1 MGKNLRVQVMRGIA
15 IIAVVLIHTCPKDPA
30 WQIGFR
36 PLINFGVPMFL
47 FLSGWLT
54 RQKPRSWL
62 TLYKKRI
69 PRVLVPYLIW
79 TAVYTL
85 VDKKPREIPYNILT
99 ANAVYTLYYIPVY
112 LQLVLLTP
120 LVEKLATSRFRWT
133 GLLVTP
139 LSFLVFTYRAG
150 GLSDRMTLFYY
161 LSFLGWF
168 SYYYFGFLCGDKNTI
183 SSNHVKLASY
193 LLPIVVLL
201 QIGEG
206 WLWWKVGWGDCGTP
220 MKLTALIT
228 NLLFMVMICPYL
240 GQQESDTPP
249 LLPALGT
256 YAFGI
261 YLIHPLF
268 IRVFA
273 GLPFCLN
280 TLAVLLCSFMATWI
294 LHYMLKDRISRWL
307 GLI

>member
-1 MGKNLRVQVMRGIA
+1 MSQPDVSV
-15 IIAVVLIHTCPKDPA
+15 IIPFYKVAPF
-30 WQIGFR
+30 IGR
-36 PLINFGVPMFL
+36 C
-47 FLSGWLT
+47 T
-54 RQKPRSWL
+54 
-62 TLYKKRI
+62 
-69 PRVLVPYLIW
+69 
-79 TAVYTL
+79 TAL
-85 VDKKPREIPYNILT
+85 MEQT
-99 ANAVYTLYYIPVY
+99 ASD
-112 LQLVLLTP
+112 
-120 LVEKLATSRFRWT
+120 VEFI
-133 GLLVTP
+133 
-139 LSFLVFTYRAG
+139 
-150 GLSDRMTLFYY
+150 
-161 LSFLGWF
+161 F

-228 NLLFMVMICPYL
+228 NLLFMVIICPYL

-273 GLPFCLN
+273 GIPFCLN

>member
-1 MGKNLRVQVMRGIA
+1 MGKNLRVQVIRGIA
-15 IIAVVLIHTCPKDPA
+15 IMAVVLIHTCPRDTA

-36 PLINFGVPMFL
+36 PMINFGVPMFL

-54 RQKPRSWL
+54 RQRPQPWL
-62 TLYKKRI
+62 ILYKKRI
-69 PRVLVPYLIW
+69 PRVLIPYLIW
-79 TAVYTL
+79 TVVYTL
-85 VDKKPREIPYNILT
+85 VDKSPRNLPYNILT
-99 ANAVYTLYYIPVY
+99 ASAVYTLYYIPVY

-120 LVEKLATSRFRWT
+120 LVEKLAVSRFRWM

-139 LSFLVFTYRAG
+139 LSFLLFTYRAG
-150 GLSDRMTLFYY
+150 GLSDRMTLLYY

-168 SYYYFGFLCGDKNTI
+168 SYYYFGFLCEDKNTA
-183 SSNHVKLASY
+183 SSYHVKLAGY
-193 LLPIVVLL
+193 LLPIALLL

-206 WLWWKVGWGDCGTP
+206 WLWWRVGWGDCGTP
-220 MKLTALIT
+220 MKLTALLT
-228 NLLFMVMICPYL
+228 NLLFMVIICPYL
-240 GQQESDTPP
+240 RRQETDTSPF
-249 LLPALGT
+249 LPAVGT

-268 IRVFA
+268 IRVFS

-280 TLAVLLCSFMATWI
+280 TLAVLLCSFVAIWI
-294 LHYMLKDRISRWL
+294 LHCALKDRISHWL